1 MTNRT
6 RIFAALS
13 LLAALSGCGSQDPR
27 EVLVGTWGADL
38 TIVEQEG
45 AKLSEPMAARMH
57 KLKLD
62 AMRGMR
68 MTIGGGGAVQLTGTP
83 TDAVGTY
90 SVDAVDGDT
99 LTVTITYDGR
109 APETSMFQVLGSDRV
124 VMTNVGKT
132 VTIPLLRK

>member
-1 MTNRT
+1 MAHSAPSRVVT
-6 RIFAALS
+6 RSPSA
-13 LLAALSGCGSQDPR
+13 
-27 EVLVGTWGADL
+27 
-38 TIVEQEG
+38 
-45 AKLSEPMAARMH
+45 H
-57 KLKLD
+57 
-62 AMRGMR
+62 
-68 MTIGGGGAVQLTGTP
+68 
-83 TDAVGTY
+83 AVGTY

>member
-68 MTIGGGGAVQLTGTP
+68 MTIGGDEARRGQSGKGADLPDGPQTRPGKSSTGQRQSRS
-83 TDAVGTY
+83 DKLA
-90 SVDAVDGDT
+90 
-99 LTVTITYDGR
+99 R
-109 APETSMFQVLGSDRV
+109 LGASHS
-124 VMTNVGKT
+124 
-132 VTIPLLRK
+132 PPPH